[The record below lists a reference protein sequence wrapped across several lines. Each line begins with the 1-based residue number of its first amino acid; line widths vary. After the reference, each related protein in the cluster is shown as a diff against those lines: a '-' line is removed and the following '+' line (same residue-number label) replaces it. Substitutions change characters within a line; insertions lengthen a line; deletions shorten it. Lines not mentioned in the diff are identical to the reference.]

1 MKLMTNVKGLRKFL
15 LKLYKDMN
23 IQVLE
28 MYVKT
33 NVKSE
38 KISEWP
44 ALPVMIIMSL
54 VSLARIEVCFA
65 EIFWFLSRCFKTV
78 CCMDNGYL
86 NKAKNQR
93 SGQRLAFWAG
103 LKPAPAES

>member
-38 KISEWP
+38 KILEWP
-44 ALPVMIIMSL
+44 ALPVMIITSL

-65 EIFWFLSRCFKTV
+65 EIFGSCQGVLKQSAVIIVQLNDVFSLSH
-78 CCMDNGYL
+78 
-86 NKAKNQR
+86 
-93 SGQRLAFWAG
+93 G
-103 LKPAPAES
+103 LMGIL